1 MSANESYS
9 SKPNQ
14 SSIGSNEEEE
24 DEEKINKIN
33 ENNVENQSL
42 ISEADKNDV
51 NNKNNS
57 NKASNNSIN
66 NNENNSKKNDVKE
79 SRKSN
84 RKLSI
89 FLNSQKEGNKI
100 LKEYDEIIK
109 CDEEDKYKENKELI
123 KKIKEL
129 EEKLSSS
136 NKIINDLTNNKDS
149 VIQRLTNTNKKLK
162 NSLELISKKMD
173 EKIMNINL
181 FKKMKV
187 SSRNKV
193 ASNLS
198 MNSNGYT
205 RSMFS
210 GLNNMGKGSHF
221 SDDAVS
227 KNNINKDMVKE
238 KELNNA
244 VSLIKILK
252 NDNKRLQNQVDEF
265 EKNKELEK
273 EQKDQEQKKIDRELM
288 EHRMCKEKMEQY
300 KDKIR
305 KLSEK
310 NRKLQEKISF
320 IKSRKQ
326 NSSLF
331 QLKNSYYYN
340 KSFKSNNNNLMES
353 NNENDSFKTK
363 KTILKRLNYSMSSDK
378 NLTNSH
384 KNEKIINVKKIG
396 IDLSREQ
403 KNNSLPKISTN
414 KNSTK
419 YHINYNNS
427 QSNNI
432 NTTISSIFNFDEMK
446 QLNKIFKNNES
457 LFSIIVKKIEIMQK
471 SKESMNNKYKLEKKQ
486 YIERIYSMQQQI
498 DYLNTKIREYEIKI
512 NILQSQL
519 NEKGIEK
526 KQLIKKV
533 KILSAG
539 IESIDYSGNND
550 NNINI
555 INSKNEETND
565 KKAKND
571 QIPTINL
578 KKIKENELR
587 RNSSISNSSVESNSL
602 RDSDDNL
609 DNNAKDQK
617 KSNNNNNNNSSMNE
631 GETILEENVSET

>member
-1 MSANESYS
+1 
-9 SKPNQ
+9 
-14 SSIGSNEEEE
+14 
-24 DEEKINKIN
+24 
-33 ENNVENQSL
+33 
-42 ISEADKNDV
+42 
-51 NNKNNS
+51 
-57 NKASNNSIN
+57 
-66 NNENNSKKNDVKE
+66 
-79 SRKSN
+79 
-84 RKLSI
+84 
-89 FLNSQKEGNKI
+89 
-100 LKEYDEIIK
+100 
-109 CDEEDKYKENKELI
+109 
-123 KKIKEL
+123 
-129 EEKLSSS
+129 
-136 NKIINDLTNNKDS
+136 
-149 VIQRLTNTNKKLK
+149 VIQKLTNTNKKLK

-181 FKKMKV
+181 FKKIKV
-187 SSRNKV
+187 NSRNKV

-198 MNSNGYT
+198 INSNANS

-210 GLNNMGKGSHF
+210 GINNQGKGSHF
-221 SDDAVS
+221 SDDVVS
-227 KNNINKDMVKE
+227 KNNINKDLVKE

-273 EQKDQEQKKIDRELM
+273 EQKQQEQIKIDREL
-288 EHRMCKEKMEQY
+288 HDHKMCKEKMEEY

-310 NRKLQEKISF
+310 NRMLQEKISF
-320 IKSRKQ
+320 IKSTKK
-326 NSSLF
+326 NSSIF
-331 QLKNSYYYN
+331 KLKNSFYFN
-340 KSFKSNNNNLMES
+340 KKIKSNSMNLMES

-363 KTILKRLNYSMSSDK
+363 KKILRKMNYSMSSEQ
-378 NLTNSH
+378 NLNNIH

-427 QSNNI
+427 QSSNI
-432 NTTISSIFNFDEMK
+432 NANISSIFNFDEK
-446 QLNKIFKNNES
+446 RQLNKVFKNNES
-457 LFSIIVKKIEIMQK
+457 LFNIIVKKIEIMQK

-539 IESIDYSGNND
+539 LESIDYSGNND
-550 NNINI
+550 NVNNN
-555 INSKNEETND
+555 NSNNWENND
-565 KKAKND
+565 KKAKNE
-571 QIPTINL
+571 QNRSINL
-578 KKIKENELR
+578 KKIKTNGLR
-587 RNSSISNSSVESNSL
+587 RNSFINNSSVESNSL
-602 RDSDDNL
+602 RDSEENL

-617 KSNNNNNNNSSMNE
+617 KNNNNNNNSFINE

>member
-1 MSANESYS
+1 MSVSERDSSKKNESYINS
-9 SKPNQ
+9 SDV
-14 SSIGSNEEEE
+14 EE
-24 DEEKINKIN
+24 DEEKNNKIN
-33 ENNVENQSL
+33 ENENENDVENQSL
-42 ISEADKNDV
+42 EFEADKNNT
-51 NNKNNS
+51 NNNN
-57 NKASNNSIN
+57 NAKKASDNSVN
-66 NNENNSKKNDVKE
+66 DNENNSKKIIPKE
-79 SRKSN
+79 SQKIN
-84 RKLSI
+84 RKLSS
-89 FLNSQKEGNKI
+89 FLNSEKEGNKV

-109 CDEEDKYKENKELI
+109 CDEEDKNKDNKELI

-136 NKIINDLTNNKDS
+136 NKIINDLNNNKDS
-149 VIQRLTNTNKKLK
+149 VIQRLTITNKKLK

-181 FKKMKV
+181 FKKIKV
-187 SSRNKV
+187 NSRNKV

-198 MNSNGYT
+198 INSNANS

-210 GLNNMGKGSHF
+210 GINNQGKGSHF
-221 SDDAVS
+221 SDDVVS
-227 KNNINKDMVKE
+227 KNNINKDLVKE

-273 EQKDQEQKKIDRELM
+273 EQKQQEQIKIDREL
-288 EHRMCKEKMEQY
+288 HDHKMCKEKMEEY

-310 NRKLQEKISF
+310 NRMLQEKISF
-320 IKSRKQ
+320 IKSTKK
-326 NSSLF
+326 NSSIF
-331 QLKNSYYYN
+331 KLKNSFYFN
-340 KSFKSNNNNLMES
+340 KKIKSNSMNLMES
-353 NNENDSFKTK
+353 NNENDSFKAK
-363 KTILKRLNYSMSSDK
+363 KKILRKMNYSMSSEQ
-378 NLTNSH
+378 NLNNIH

-427 QSNNI
+427 QSSNI
-432 NTTISSIFNFDEMK
+432 NANISSIFNFDEK
-446 QLNKIFKNNES
+446 RQLNKVFKNNES
-457 LFSIIVKKIEIMQK
+457 LFNIIVKKIEIMQK

-539 IESIDYSGNND
+539 LESIDYSRNND
-550 NNINI
+550 NVNNINS
-555 INSKNEETND
+555 NNEEIND
-565 KKAKND
+565 KKEKND
-571 QIPTINL
+571 QNQSINL
-578 KKIKENELR
+578 KQKTNSLR
-587 RNSSISNSSVESNSL
+587 RNSSINNSSDESNSL
-602 RDSDDNL
+602 KDSDDNL

-617 KSNNNNNNNSSMNE
+617 KNNNNNNSFMNE